1 MQEGRSKDSS
11 LTLVVV
17 IISYA
22 YGPKV
27 LKKCKVKNGD
37 IMARYSK
44 EERRRLLEQSLS
56 ENPFVTDDEL
66 SEKFMVS
73 VSTIRLDRGEL
84 GIPELRERT
93 RAVAQEAYLTLKSLD
108 DQELIGELLELV
120 IGERACSKLMI
131 DESMV
136 LTKAR
141 VARGHYLFAQA
152 NSLAIA
158 LVDAKVALTGSVEL
172 KFIRPVQ
179 LGEVVVAKG
188 SVFKR
193 KGNKYWVQISLS
205 VGSEEVLKGNWILF
219 AIDIL
224 SCTQEEVVE

>member
-1 MQEGRSKDSS
+1 MK
-11 LTLVVV
+11 
-17 IISYA
+17 
-22 YGPKV
+22 
-27 LKKCKVKNGD
+27 
-37 IMARYSK
+37 MARYSK
-44 EERRRLLEQSLS
+44 EERRKLLS
-56 ENPFVTDDEL
+56 EALLKNPFSTDEEL
-66 SEKFMVS
+66 SERFKVS

-84 GIPELRERT
+84 RIPELRERT
-93 RAVAQEAYLTLKSLD
+93 RAVAQEAYSTLKSLD

-120 IGERACSKLMI
+120 IGERACSRLII

-179 LGEVVVAKG
+179 LGEVVIAKG
-188 SVFKR
+188 VVFKR
-193 KGNKYWVQISLS
+193 KQNKYWVQISVS
-205 VGSEEVLKGNWILF
+205 VDSEEVLRGNWILF
-219 AIDIL
+219 AIEDSEGL
-224 SCTQEEVVE
+224 RKKEME

>member
-1 MQEGRSKDSS
+1 MGRK
-11 LTLVVV
+11 
-17 IISYA
+17 
-22 YGPKV
+22 
-27 LKKCKVKNGD
+27 
-37 IMARYSK
+37 SK
-44 EERRRLLEQSLS
+44 EERRKVLGAELAKH
-56 ENPFVTDDEL
+56 PFFTDDEL
-66 SEKFMVS
+66 AERYKVS

-93 RAVAQEAYLTLKSLD
+93 RAVAQEAYSTLKSLD

-120 IGERACSKLMI
+120 IGERACSKLVI

-158 LVDAKVALTGSVEL
+158 LVDAPMALTGSVEL

-179 LGEVVVAKG
+179 LGEVVVAVGK
-188 SVFKR
+188 VLKR
-193 KGNKYWVQISLS
+193 KRNKYWVQVAVH
-205 VGSEEVLKGNWILF
+205 VGTEEVLRGDWVLF
-219 AIDIL
+219 AIDL
-224 SCTQEEVVE
+224 LDVRETEME

>member
-1 MQEGRSKDSS
+1 
-11 LTLVVV
+11 
-17 IISYA
+17 
-22 YGPKV
+22 
-27 LKKCKVKNGD
+27 
-37 IMARYSK
+37 MARYSK
-44 EERRRLLEQSLS
+44 EERRKLLGEALLK
-56 ENPFVTDDEL
+56 NPFSTDEEL
-66 SEKFMVS
+66 SERFKVS

-93 RAVAQEAYLTLKSLD
+93 RAVAQEAYSTLKSLD

-179 LGEVVVAKG
+179 LGEVVIAKG
-188 SVFKR
+188 IVLKR
-193 KGNKYWVQISLS
+193 KQNKYWVQILVS

-219 AIDIL
+219 AIED
-224 SCTQEEVVE
+224 SADAWEKEVE

>member
-1 MQEGRSKDSS
+1 MVIKMGR
-11 LTLVVV
+11 
-17 IISYA
+17 
-22 YGPKV
+22 
-27 LKKCKVKNGD
+27 N
-37 IMARYSK
+37 SK
-44 EERRRLLEQSLS
+44 EERRKVLEEELS
-56 ENPFVTDDEL
+56 KHPFFTDDEL
-66 SEKFMVS
+66 AERFKVS

-93 RAVAQEAYLTLKSLD
+93 RAVAQEAYSTLKSLD

-136 LTKAR
+136 LAKAR

-158 LVDAKVALTGSVEL
+158 LVDAPIALTGSVEL

-179 LGEVVVAKG
+179 LGEVVVAVG
-188 SVFKR
+188 TVQKR
-193 KGNKYWVQISLS
+193 KRNKYRVQVS
-205 VGSEEVLKGNWILF
+205 VHVGTEEVLRGNWVLF
-219 AIDIL
+219 AIDRLDVRETEI
-224 SCTQEEVVE
+224 E

>member
-1 MQEGRSKDSS
+1 MGRK
-11 LTLVVV
+11 
-17 IISYA
+17 
-22 YGPKV
+22 
-27 LKKCKVKNGD
+27 
-37 IMARYSK
+37 SK
-44 EERRRLLEQSLS
+44 EERRKVLGAELAKH
-56 ENPFVTDDEL
+56 PFFTDDEL
-66 SEKFMVS
+66 AERYKVS

-93 RAVAQEAYLTLKSLD
+93 RAVAQEAYSTLKSLD

-120 IGERACSKLMI
+120 IGERACSKLVI

-158 LVDAKVALTGSVEL
+158 LVDAPMALTGSVEL

-179 LGEVVVAKG
+179 LGEVVVAVGK
-188 SVFKR
+188 VLKR
-193 KGNKYWVQISLS
+193 KRNKYWVQVEVH
-205 VGSEEVLKGNWILF
+205 VGTEEVLRGDWVLF
-219 AIDIL
+219 AIDL
-224 SCTQEEVVE
+224 LDVRETEME

>member
-1 MQEGRSKDSS
+1 
-11 LTLVVV
+11 
-17 IISYA
+17 
-22 YGPKV
+22 
-27 LKKCKVKNGD
+27 
-37 IMARYSK
+37 MARYSK
-44 EERRRLLEQSLS
+44 EERRKLLGEALLK
-56 ENPFVTDDEL
+56 NPFSTDEEL
-66 SEKFMVS
+66 SERFKVS

-93 RAVAQEAYLTLKSLD
+93 RAVAQEAYSTLKSLD

-179 LGEVVVAKG
+179 LGEVVIAKG
-188 SVFKR
+188 MVLKR
-193 KGNKYWVQISLS
+193 KQNKYWVQILVS

-219 AIDIL
+219 AIED
-224 SCTQEEVVE
+224 SADSWEKEVE

>member
-1 MQEGRSKDSS
+1 
-11 LTLVVV
+11 
-17 IISYA
+17 
-22 YGPKV
+22 
-27 LKKCKVKNGD
+27 
-37 IMARYSK
+37 MARYSK
-44 EERRRLLEQSLS
+44 EERRKLLS
-56 ENPFVTDDEL
+56 EALLKNPFSTDEEL
-66 SEKFMVS
+66 SERFKVS

-84 GIPELRERT
+84 RIPELRERT
-93 RAVAQEAYLTLKSLD
+93 RAVAQEAYSTLKSLD

-120 IGERACSKLMI
+120 IGERACSRLII

-179 LGEVVVAKG
+179 LGEVVIAKG
-188 SVFKR
+188 VVFKR
-193 KGNKYWVQISLS
+193 KQNKYWVQISVS
-205 VGSEEVLKGNWILF
+205 VDSEEVLRGNWILF
-219 AIDIL
+219 AIEDSEGL
-224 SCTQEEVVE
+224 RKKEME

>member
-1 MQEGRSKDSS
+1 MGR
-11 LTLVVV
+11 
-17 IISYA
+17 
-22 YGPKV
+22 
-27 LKKCKVKNGD
+27 
-37 IMARYSK
+37 RSK
-44 EERRRLLEQSLS
+44 EERRKVLEEELS
-56 ENPFVTDDEL
+56 KHPFFTDDEL
-66 SEKFMVS
+66 AERYKVS

-93 RAVAQEAYLTLKSLD
+93 RAVAQEAYSTLKSLD

-120 IGERACSKLMI
+120 IGERACSKLVI

-158 LVDAKVALTGSVEL
+158 LVDAPIALTGSVEL

-179 LGEVVVAKG
+179 LGEVAVAVGK
-188 SVFKR
+188 VLKR
-193 KGNKYWVQISLS
+193 KQNKYWVQVAVH
-205 VGSEEVLKGNWILF
+205 VGMEEVLRGDWVLF
-219 AIDIL
+219 AINRLDAR
-224 SCTQEEVVE
+224 EAEVE